1 MATRK
6 FAGQQQSDPYQVLGV
21 ERGADDDAVKKAY
34 RKLALK
40 WHPDRNTANKVE
52 AEKEFK
58 RISEAYQLLI
68 DPGRRSLYD
77 RTGSDGSGMHA
88 GAGHAGGPMTREEAE
103 AMFKQMFGDKPVHEI
118 VRELEKAMQQQSAG
132 MKAQEQELR
141 DKVQRLRAEA
151 LELHRLSNLET
162 HSPLRRANLMRK
174 AVQKSMQAD
183 QADQAFQMMG
193 WQHIKQRLQAQAA
206 ISQVRQM
213 DPEVRAAARKESAI
227 QSGISWGVALGAYFG
242 WGWGF
247 ISTLLLFLTTR
258 LLVRTAFAF
267 LRISRAKPS

>member
-1 MATRK
+1 
-6 FAGQQQSDPYQVLGV
+6 
-21 ERGADDDAVKKAY
+21 
-34 RKLALK
+34 
-40 WHPDRNTANKVE
+40 
-52 AEKEFK
+52 
-58 RISEAYQLLI
+58 
-68 DPGRRSLYD
+68 
-77 RTGSDGSGMHA
+77 
-88 GAGHAGGPMTREEAE
+88 MTREEAE